1 MDLRHFDPEFVREP
15 VSRKLS
21 SLFNVCAC
29 SVIHFS
35 PTSGKPN
42 LPIYI
47 KVMWGERH
55 IPSYRDA
62 CMRLII
68 NCSIYLFIP
77 SQLSHNS

>member
-47 KVMWGERH
+47 KVMWGSDTYLLTEMR
-55 IPSYRDA
+55 A
-62 CMRLII
+62 CV
-68 NCSIYLFIP
+68 
-77 SQLSHNS
+77 